1 MHPPARRVLGAILFV
16 SSAASVLA
24 AAPPRAPKA
33 PDKPATAV
41 APAPASSNDALTGLP
56 FRSIGPAIMGGRID
70 DFAVVESRPS
80 TFYVATAAG
89 GLWKTVNNG
98 VTLEP
103 VFDDQEVSSIGDVA
117 VAPSDPSIVYVGT
130 GEPNNRQSS
139 SWGNGVYKSLDA
151 GKTWVHAGL
160 ADTRHIGRVVVHPTN
175 PDVAYVAAL
184 GHLWGPNKERGLF
197 RTTDG
202 GKTWVNTKFI
212 DEDTGF
218 VDVAM
223 DPESPQT
230 LYAASYQRRR
240 TPFGYNGGG
249 PGSALWKTTNGGET
263 WTKLSDGLPTSGDVG
278 RIGIGIY
285 RRDPRI
291 VYALVEHA
299 KEGGIFRSEDKGATW
314 KKMSDTNPR
323 PSYYSQVQVDP
334 SNDQRVWVLG
344 APLFLSED
352 GGKTFRQDVGQKIHG
367 DYHALWIDP
376 ADSNHLL
383 AGSDGG
389 VHITY
394 DRARTWDYVNT
405 VPLAQLYEISFDM
418 QRPYRVCGGL
428 QDNGSWCGPSR
439 TLFQQ
444 GISNEDWS
452 RVGGGDGFYNVIDP
466 SEPDIVYTESQDGN
480 LSRFDARTNERRSI
494 RPEPPEGERYRFNW
508 NSPIVVS
515 RYDTDTVY
523 YGGNRFFASRDR
535 GESWTVVSPDLTAG
549 AERDKMSIFGRT
561 AKDMLS
567 RNDGV
572 VHFGTITTLAESPVK
587 AGVVWAGTDD
597 GNVQVS
603 RDGGATWTRLK
614 LPAGVPAGTYVGR
627 VEPSR
632 AGEGA
637 AFVAFDG
644 HRADD
649 YTPYLF
655 RTDDFGQTWH
665 ALAGDLPKGQVV
677 HVVREHPKNPRLLFV
692 GTEFGLFASWNG
704 GGSWTRLR
712 GKLPTVPVFDLQV
725 HPRDNDLI
733 VATHGRGVY
742 ILDDLG
748 ALAQAD
754 PAAADADLRV
764 FEVEPATAYRVYG
777 HKGNT
782 GHKFMAG
789 ANPPEGATITYV
801 LKAKPGEKED
811 VKITI
816 TDAAGALVREIKGP
830 KEKGLNQASWDLR
843 LEPPVPP
850 PPPSGGES
858 FFGPPRGPLVA
869 PGTYT
874 AKVTLGSAS
883 GTRPIV
889 VEEDPRITIGASE
902 RKEWEQA
909 SRQAA
914 KLWGRAEAANRSVTA
929 LKKQLADVQESQKS
943 APEDVKASIKTLVD
957 TVDGLARQ
965 INRQEPLGFAGAPLA
980 EDPDPLMPRARTLYL
995 AISGITAAPTAPQ
1008 RQSLS
1013 RVQKQVDETVA
1024 AVNAV
1029 VEKNVPELNRLL
1041 GERGVGRIDGGKPIP

>member
-1 MHPPARRVLGAILFV
+1 MNAPSRRLLLPFLVL
-16 SSAASVLA
+16 SWAASAA
-24 AAPPRAPKA
+24 AAPPRVTKTPER
-33 PDKPATAV
+33 PS
-41 APAPASSNDALTGLP
+41 PAPSTSADALAGLA
-56 FRSIGPAIMGGRID
+56 FRSIGPGIMGGRID

-117 VAPSDPSIVYVGT
+117 VAPSDPSILYVGT

-139 SWGNGVYKSLDA
+139 SWGNGIYKSLDA
-151 GKTWVHAGL
+151 GKTWLHLGL
-160 ADTRHIGRVVVHPTN
+160 ADTHHIGRVVVHPTN
-175 PDVAYVAAL
+175 PDVVYVAAL
-184 GHLWGPNKERGLF
+184 GHLWGPSKERGLF
-197 RTTDG
+197 RTSDG

-263 WTKLSDGLPTSGDVG
+263 WTKLTDGLPAEGDVG
-278 RIGIGIY
+278 RIGLAVY

-299 KEGGIFRSEDKGATW
+299 KQGGIYRSEDKGATW

-323 PSYYSQVQVDP
+323 PSYYSQVHVDP

-352 GGKTFRQDVGQKIHG
+352 GGRTFRQDVGQKIHG

-376 ADSNHLL
+376 ADPNHLL
-383 AGSDGG
+383 AGTDGG

-418 QRPYRVCGGL
+418 QRPYHVCGGL

-439 TLFQQ
+439 TLYQQ

-466 SEPDIVYTESQDGN
+466 SDPDVVYTESQDGSV
-480 LSRFDARTNERRSI
+480 SRFDARTNERRSI

-515 RYDTDTVY
+515 RYDSDTVY

-535 GESWTVVSPDLTAG
+535 GESWAVVSPDLTG
-549 AERDKMSIFGRT
+549 NAERDKMTIFGKA

-572 VHFGTITTLAESPVK
+572 VHFGTITTMAESPVK
-587 AGVVWAGTDD
+587 AGVVWIGTDD

-614 LPAGVPAGTYVGR
+614 LPAGVPAGTYVSR

-632 AGEGA
+632 SGEGA
-637 AFVAFDG
+637 AYVAFDG

-649 YTPYLF
+649 YAPYLF
-655 RTDDFGQTWH
+655 RTDDFGQTWRG
-665 ALAGDLPKGQVV
+665 LAGDLPKGQAI
-677 HVVREHPKNPRLLFV
+677 HVVREHPRSPSLLFA
-692 GTEFGLFASWNG
+692 GTEFGLFVSWNAG
-704 GGSWTRLR
+704 GTWTRVR
-712 GKLPTVPVFDLQV
+712 GKLPTVPIFDIQI

-733 VATHGRGVY
+733 LATHGRGVY

-754 PAAADADLRV
+754 PGTLDADLRV
-764 FEVEPATAYRVYG
+764 FDIEPATAYRIYA

-789 ANPPEGATITYV
+789 PNPPEGATITYF
-801 LKAKPGEKED
+801 LKAKAGEKED
-811 VKITI
+811 VKIAI
-816 TDAAGALVREIKGP
+816 TDASGAVVREIKGP
-830 KEKGLNQASWDLR
+830 KEKGINQASWDLR
-843 LEPPVPP
+843 LEPPTAP

-858 FFGPPRGPLVA
+858 FFGPPRGPLVS

-874 AKVTLGSAS
+874 AKVTVGSAS
-883 GTRPIV
+883 ATKPIV
-889 VEEDPRITIGASE
+889 VEEDPRIKVGASE
-902 RKEWEQA
+902 RKEWEEA
-909 SRQAA
+909 ARQGAR
-914 KLWGRAEAANRSVTA
+914 LWGRADAANRSVTA
-929 LKKQLADVQESQKS
+929 LKKQLADVQDSQKS
-943 APEDVKASIKTLVD
+943 APDDVKAALKALAD

-965 INRQEPLGFAGAPLA
+965 LNRQEPLGFAGAPLA
-980 EDPDPLMPRARTLYL
+980 EDPDPLMPRARGLYL
-995 AISGITAAPTAPQ
+995 AISGVTAAPTAQQ
-1008 RQSLS
+1008 RASLG
-1013 RVQKQVDETVA
+1013 RAQKQVDEAVA

-1029 VEKNVPELNRLL
+1029 IEKSVPEMNRML
-1041 GERGVGRIDGGKPIP
+1041 GERGVGRIDGGQRIP

>member
-1 MHPPARRVLGAILFV
+1 MNAPSRRLLLSFLILWP
-16 SSAASVLA
+16 AASATA
-24 AAPPRAPKA
+24 AAPPRVTKTPET
-33 PDKPATAV
+33 P
-41 APAPASSNDALTGLP
+41 APAPSASADALAGLA
-56 FRSIGPAIMGGRID
+56 FRSIGPGIMGGRID

-98 VTLEP
+98 ITLEP

-151 GKTWVHAGL
+151 GKTWISLGL
-160 ADTRHIGRVVVHPTN
+160 ADTHHIGRVVVHPTS
-175 PDVAYVAAL
+175 PDVVYVAAL
-184 GHLWGPNKERGLF
+184 GHLWGPNNERGLF

-212 DEDTGF
+212 DVDTGF

-263 WTKLSDGLPTSGDVG
+263 WTKLTDGLPAEGDVG
-278 RIGIGIY
+278 RIGIDVY

-299 KEGGIFRSEDKGATW
+299 KEGGIYRSEDKGATW

-323 PSYYSQVQVDP
+323 PSYYSQVRVDP

-344 APLFLSED
+344 APLLLSED
-352 GGKTFRQDVGQKIHG
+352 GGRTFRQDVGQKIHG

-376 ADSNHLL
+376 ADPSHLL
-383 AGSDGG
+383 AGTDGG

-394 DRARTWDYVNT
+394 DRARTWEYVNT

-418 QRPYRVCGGL
+418 QRPYHVCGGL

-439 TLFQQ
+439 TLYQQ

-466 SEPDIVYTESQDGN
+466 ADPDVVYTESQDGSV
-480 LSRFDARTNERRSI
+480 SRFDGRTNERRSI

-515 RYDTDTVY
+515 RYDSDTVY

-535 GESWTVVSPDLTAG
+535 GESWAVVSPDLTG
-549 AERDKMSIFGRT
+549 NAERDKMTIFGKAAR
-561 AKDMLS
+561 DMLS

-572 VHFGTITTLAESPVK
+572 VHFGTITTMAESPVK
-587 AGVVWAGTDD
+587 AGVVWIGTDD
-597 GNVQVS
+597 GSVQVS
-603 RDGGATWTRLK
+603 RDGGATWARAK
-614 LPAGVPAGTYVGR
+614 LPAGVPAGTYVSR

-632 AGEGA
+632 SGEGA
-637 AFVAFDG
+637 AYVAFDG

-649 YTPYLF
+649 YAPYVF
-655 RTDDFGQTWH
+655 RTDDFGQTWR
-665 ALAGDLPKGQVV
+665 ALAGNLPRGQAI
-677 HVVREHPKNPRLLFV
+677 HVVREHPRSPSLLFV
-692 GTEFGLFASWNG
+692 GTEFGLYVSWNA
-704 GGSWTRLR
+704 GGSWTRVR
-712 GKLPTVPVFDLQV
+712 GKLPTVPIFDVQI

-733 VATHGRGVY
+733 LATHGRGVY

-754 PAAADADLRV
+754 PATLDTDLRV
-764 FEVEPATAYRVYG
+764 FDVEPATAYRLYG

-789 ANPPEGATITYV
+789 PNPPEGATITYF
-801 LKAKPGEKED
+801 LKAKAGEKED
-811 VKITI
+811 VKIAI
-816 TDAAGALVREIKGP
+816 TDASGAVVREIKGP

-843 LEPPVPP
+843 LEPPTAPRP
-850 PPPSGGES
+850 ASEGES
-858 FFGPPRGPLVA
+858 FFGPPRGPLVS

-874 AKVTLGSAS
+874 AKVTVGGASA
-883 GTRPIV
+883 TRPIV
-889 VEEDPRITIGASE
+889 VEEDPRIKIGTSE

-909 SRQAA
+909 ARQGARLWSRAD
-914 KLWGRAEAANRSVTA
+914 AANRSVTA
-929 LKKQLADVQESQKS
+929 LKKQLADVQDSQKS
-943 APEDVKASIKTLVD
+943 GPDDVKAALKTLAD

-965 INRQEPLGFAGAPLA
+965 LNRQEPLGFAGAPLA
-980 EDPDPLMPRARTLYL
+980 EEPDPLLPRARGLYL
-995 AISGITAAPTAPQ
+995 AVSGITAAPTAQQ
-1008 RQSLS
+1008 RESLA
-1013 RVQKQVDETVA
+1013 RVEKQVDAAVA

-1029 VEKNVPELNRLL
+1029 IEKSVPEMNRMLA
-1041 GERGVGRIDGGKPIP
+1041 ERGVGRIDGGKRIP